1 MASSSTTRI
10 APEHDETARLQAV
23 LRKQQAAFSAE
34 GPVTLATRIDR
45 INRLIRLTAENGTAI
60 VEALRADFG
69 GARSSHVTMMTEIV
83 SKVQGMEH
91 ARDHLAAWMTPE
103 SRQTNAPF
111 NSLGATSE
119 VIFQPKGVVG
129 IISPWNMAFGLA
141 VAPLTS
147 VLAAGNRAMIKP
159 SEFTA
164 QTSALFVEL
173 FGRYFDDSEVAVI
186 VGGADVGAAF
196 ARLPLD
202 HLIFT
207 GSTTVGRHIMR
218 AAAENLVP
226 VTLELGGKS
235 PVIVGKSASF
245 AKTATSLA
253 FGKMMNG
260 GQLCLSP
267 DYALV
272 PRGREHEFVDAFA
285 GEIRSMYPSVVD
297 NPDFTGVFNDAHF
310 ARLAGYIEDAR
321 KKGARVTIV
330 NPIEHP
336 EQQAS
341 RRMPVHI
348 LQDVTEDMDV
358 MQDEIF
364 GPLFPVLSYDDI
376 ADAVS
381 FIGRRAKPLGLYYFG
396 EDKKEE
402 TFVLENTQSGG
413 VTVNDVL
420 LHYAQEDLP
429 FGGIGP
435 SGMGAY
441 HGYDGFLTFSHARA
455 VFRQGEQATHGALR
469 PPFTPELLQHFQSE
483 LLQRVTPK
491 PVSN

>member
-1 MASSSTTRI
+1 M
-10 APEHDETARLQAV
+10 
-23 LRKQQAAFSAE
+23 
-34 GPVTLATRIDR
+34 
-45 INRLIRLTAENGTAI
+45 
-60 VEALRADFG
+60 
-69 GARSSHVTMMTEIV
+69 
-83 SKVQGMEH
+83 
-91 ARDHLAAWMTPE
+91 
-103 SRQTNAPF
+103 
-111 NSLGATSE
+111 
-119 VIFQPKGVVG
+119 
-129 IISPWNMAFGLA
+129 
-141 VAPLTS
+141 
-147 VLAAGNRAMIKP
+147 
-159 SEFTA
+159 
-164 QTSALFVEL
+164 
-173 FGRYFDDSEVAVI
+173 I

-235 PVIVGKSASF
+235 PVIVGESASI

-267 DYALV
+267 DYALL
-272 PRGREHEFVDAFA
+272 PRGREDEFVNAFA
-285 GEIRSMYPSVVD
+285 GEIRSMYPTVFD

-330 NPIEHP
+330 NPIEHA

-348 LQDVTEDMDV
+348 LQDVTEDMAV

-364 GPLFPVLSYDDI
+364 GPLLPIMSYDDI

-381 FIGRRAKPLGLYYFG
+381 FVARRAKPLGLYYFG
-396 EDKKEE
+396 EDKEE
-402 TFVLENTQSGG
+402 EAFVVDNTQSGG

-435 SGMGAY
+435 SGWVPTMAWPRRVPDLLSRPGCVKARRAGDARGAAPALQS
-441 HGYDGFLTFSHARA
+441 GTAAAFPIRASPAGDTKTRAELTLGPRSAGCRCEPMKRTNTRA
-455 VFRQGEQATHGALR
+455 FATASVCALA
-469 PPFTPELLQHFQSE
+469 
-483 LLQRVTPK
+483 
-491 PVSN
+491 